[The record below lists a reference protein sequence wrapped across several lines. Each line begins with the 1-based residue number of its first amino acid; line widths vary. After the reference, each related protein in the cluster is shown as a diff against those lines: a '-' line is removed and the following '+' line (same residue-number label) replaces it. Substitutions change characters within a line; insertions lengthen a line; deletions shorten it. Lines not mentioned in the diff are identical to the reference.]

1 MHLSIYVRVHKYVS
15 KNVELRDEN
24 FSKKKNHNTIY
35 T

>member
-1 MHLSIYVRVHKYVS
+1 MHLSIYVRVYKYVS